1 MIEDLELIDFT
12 NNALEAMY
20 DTMES
25 EEFLNEHE
33 AEAIYKT
40 LVTKLNGIPFC
51 DYLKRYV
58 YRKAELPGTWNTI
71 SDDDYV
77 CMILSSFEEN
87 AAPMS
92 FEPTTAKRT
101 AMVRNWLRQGMVTR
115 KTVLILGFGLRMT
128 DEEVDDFLTKAL
140 REPQLNPKD
149 PLEAIC
155 WYCFKNRLRF
165 SAFQRLWKGA
175 ATGEGASVPVEE
187 DTQRLRAILY
197 SVKTEEELLRYVRA
211 LFTADGQLKSG
222 LTALRFFEELLGML
236 GEGEALDPEKLLYE
250 TIPRDQH
257 GNLITMK
264 GSSLSDLFSSK
275 RLSRQRISR
284 IRTGKSSVNRF
295 DLITLNFL
303 VYGGK
308 EIPLAQRRYIEF
320 IETTDQILLKCGMG
334 PVSAAN
340 PYECC
345 LMMCMLSD
353 DPVDTCAEVLSMSY
367 GD

>member
-58 YRKAELPGTWNTI
+58 YRKTELPGTWNTI

-115 KTVLILGFGLRMT
+115 KTVMILGFGLRMT

-236 GEGEALDPEKLLYE
+236 GESPMITSL
-250 TIPRDQH
+250 THCIP
-257 GNLITMK
+257 
-264 GSSLSDLFSSK
+264 
-275 RLSRQRISR
+275 
-284 IRTGKSSVNRF
+284 
-295 DLITLNFL
+295 
-303 VYGGK
+303 
-308 EIPLAQRRYIEF
+308 P
-320 IETTDQILLKCGMG
+320 
-334 PVSAAN
+334 
-340 PYECC
+340 
-345 LMMCMLSD
+345 
-353 DPVDTCAEVLSMSY
+353 
-367 GD
+367 